1 MSANP
6 SATGTSEGSVSGA
19 HATSTSF
26 ASSSLSVSVRGTTT
40 AGFSTFGAPSL
51 STSSI
56 ATASATANSGAFPP
70 SSSATSSSSDALN
83 ETQCSG
89 AVNATP
95 SFVYSFLGA
104 LAAIAI
110 VSAFF
115 ILYKRLSSSKN
126 ASILADPLA
135 PHPDLPRARTDENTA
150 MRERDEAIAVADSL
164 RKNVAAAERAR
175 DDAMV
180 ESMHLRE
187 SAAALSVVHAA
198 NVTAAVAAA
207 TAEGERRAAALAREL
222 EETTQASA
230 AAQREL
236 TALSDTAR
244 SLEAAKA
251 AADALRNE
259 VASVRAAA
267 LDQAH
272 AEMDVALAAARADA
286 EKAVAAARA
295 EQQQHQIAARAVEAD
310 CAQRVAAAL
319 STGEAAVADA
329 IAMRAFHGAELAR
342 LRSRID
348 EQETEIYRLRA
359 LLEAEAAS
367 KVAAEAE
374 LATVKRTAL
383 ERRYKQERLPNFA
396 GGGTVKLGGRTVVV
410 VRGGPN

>member
-1 MSANP
+1 
-6 SATGTSEGSVSGA
+6 
-19 HATSTSF
+19 
-26 ASSSLSVSVRGTTT
+26 
-40 AGFSTFGAPSL
+40 
-51 STSSI
+51 
-56 ATASATANSGAFPP
+56 
-70 SSSATSSSSDALN
+70 
-83 ETQCSG
+83 
-89 AVNATP
+89 
-95 SFVYSFLGA
+95 
-104 LAAIAI
+104 
-110 VSAFF
+110 
-115 ILYKRLSSSKN
+115 
-126 ASILADPLA
+126 
-135 PHPDLPRARTDENTA
+135 
-150 MRERDEAIAVADSL
+150 MRKRDEAIAVADSL

-175 DDAMV
+175 DDAKL

-187 SAAALSVVHAA
+187 SAAALSVAHAA

-244 SLEAAKA
+244 GLEAAKA

-286 EKAVAAARA
+286 EKAVSAARA

-310 CAQRVAAAL
+310 CSQRVAAAL

-367 KVAAEAE
+367 KAASEAE
-374 LATVKRTAL
+374 LTTVKRTAL
-383 ERRYKQERLPNFA
+383 ERRYKEERLPNFA